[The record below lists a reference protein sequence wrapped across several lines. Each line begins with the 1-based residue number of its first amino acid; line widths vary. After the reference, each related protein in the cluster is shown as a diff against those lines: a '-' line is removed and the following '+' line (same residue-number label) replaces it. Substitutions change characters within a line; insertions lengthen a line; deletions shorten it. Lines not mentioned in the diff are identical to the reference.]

1 MGRRPRAVDQRH
13 VATSGGLLEMMV
25 ELWQRR
31 LAPALFV
38 RVKGDCEVDGSAT
51 LSERLKRCSQLQ
63 DTRLDAWRQAVGGAA
78 PRRPIVGWA
87 SAAAARALASTLT
100 PVGAHSHRRAHLA
113 DDVVR
118 PRIAV
123 EELVVNRRVGRKAG
137 RARHA
142 GAERLVAKHER
153 RLVGA
158 RRSRPEQLS
167 GRLLW
172 FVVAGDCGR
181 ALKQHRHARSVE
193 AAAAAW
199 RTKCCRSA
207 RRMRQR
213 RRDHARRGR

>member
-1 MGRRPRAVDQRH
+1 M
-13 VATSGGLLEMMV
+13 
-25 ELWQRR
+25 
-31 LAPALFV
+31 
-38 RVKGDCEVDGSAT
+38 DGSAT

-87 SAAAARALASTLT
+87 SAAAARARVHPDTSWCTLIGVHT
-100 PVGAHSHRRAHLA
+100 FA
-113 DDVVR
+113 DDVDG

-158 RRSRPEQLS
+158 RLLEARGAQRPGCCGS
-167 GRLLW
+167 SLLVI
-172 FVVAGDCGR
+172 VVAR
-181 ALKQHRHARSVE
+181 
-193 AAAAAW
+193 
-199 RTKCCRSA
+199 
-207 RRMRQR
+207 
-213 RRDHARRGR
+213 